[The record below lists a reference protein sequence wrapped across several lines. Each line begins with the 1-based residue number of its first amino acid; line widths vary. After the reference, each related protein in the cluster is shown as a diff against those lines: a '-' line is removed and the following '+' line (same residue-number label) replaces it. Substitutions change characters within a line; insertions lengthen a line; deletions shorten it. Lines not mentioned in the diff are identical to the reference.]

1 MTFPLGFAE
10 NSIQLV
16 PDGTLILHVL
26 IILVMVYVLNAT
38 LFKPINRILEAR
50 ERRTKGRL
58 SEAQEILRSVSEK
71 LANYERQLRQA
82 RGEAYAF
89 SESERGAAMQ
99 ERQQKLNEM
108 RAQLSESIAQEKK
121 AIEQQAD
128 AARGTLEVESRRLAR
143 EIGARVLSRPISDAE
158 MN

>member
-1 MTFPLGFAE
+1 MTLPLGLAE

-38 LFKPINRILEAR
+38 LFKTKNQILAAR

-58 SEAQEILRSVSEK
+58 SEAQEILKNVGEQ

-89 SESERGAAMQ
+89 SESERGVAMQ
-99 ERQQKLNEM
+99 ERQNTLNEM
-108 RAQLSESIAQEKK
+108 RAPLAESIAQQKE
-121 AIEQQAD
+121 AIQKQTDE
-128 AARGTLEVESRRLAR
+128 ARGTLEVESRRLAR
-143 EIGARVLSRPISDAE
+143 EIGARVLSRPLTDAE

>member
-16 PDGTLILHVL
+16 PDGTLLLHIF

-38 LFKPINRILEAR
+38 LYKPINRILEAR
-50 ERRTKGRL
+50 EKRTRGRL
-58 SEAQEILRSVSEK
+58 SEAQEIMLDFGEK
-71 LANYERQLRQA
+71 LSEYERQLRQA

-89 SESERGAAMQ
+89 AEGERGAAVQ

-108 RAQLSESIAQEKK
+108 RQQLGQSIAQEKEE
-121 AIEQQAD
+121 IQRQAEE
-128 AARGTLEVESRRLAR
+128 ARQTLKGESRRIAR
-143 EIGARVLSRPISDAE
+143 EIGARILSRPISDAD

>member
-1 MTFPLGFAE
+1 MTLPLGFAE

-50 ERRTKGRL
+50 DRRTKGRL
-58 SEAQEILRSVSEK
+58 SEAQEILKKVSEQ
-71 LANYERQLRQA
+71 LAGYERQLRQA

-89 SESERGAAMQ
+89 SERERAAAME
-99 ERQQKLNEM
+99 ERQKKLNEM
-108 RAQLSESIAQEKK
+108 RAQLSESIVQEKK
-121 AIEQQAD
+121 AIERQAD
-128 AARGTLEVESRRLAR
+128 EARGTLEVESRRLAR

>member
-1 MTFPLGFAE
+1 MTLPLGFAE

-108 RAQLSESIAQEKK
+108 RAQLRESIAQEKK

-143 EIGARVLSRPISDAE
+143 EIGARVLSRPITDAE

>member
-1 MTFPLGFAE
+1 MKLPLGLAE

-50 ERRTKGRL
+50 DQRTRGRL
-58 SEAQEILRSVSEK
+58 SEAQQILKNVSEQ

-82 RGEAYAF
+82 RGAAYAL
-89 SESERGAAMQ
+89 SESERTVAMQ

-108 RAQLSESIAQEKK
+108 RQQLSESIAQEKK
-121 AIEQQAD
+121 IIVQQAD
-128 AARGTLEVESRRLAR
+128 AARGTLEIESRRIAR
-143 EIGARVLSRPISDAE
+143 EIGARVLSRPVSDSE